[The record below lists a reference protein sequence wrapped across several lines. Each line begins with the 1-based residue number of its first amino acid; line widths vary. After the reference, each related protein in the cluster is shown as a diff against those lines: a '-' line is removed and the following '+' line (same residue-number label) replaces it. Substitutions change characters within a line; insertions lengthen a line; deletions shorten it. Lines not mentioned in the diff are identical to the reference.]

1 MVMLGNNK
9 RLDMIEYRLARIDHN
24 YTRLEE
30 VIKMLEYHL
39 PHMDKMIED
48 ILAYVQGKAPPP
60 RIEDAFI
67 KQFESQV
74 QQGYNRLEKEYKSV
88 VIHKPKKKKKRVNY
102 PPEIIK
108 AMSGRYQ
115 TRKEIADRIGSSE
128 LSVQTY
134 LKFIRKDGIKIMKRG
149 HNPTQYKLPRGTMN
163 NG

>member
-1 MVMLGNNK
+1 MLGINK
-9 RLDMIEYRLARIDHN
+9 RLDKIEYRLARID
-24 YTRLEE
+24 
-30 VIKMLEYHL
+30 KMLE
-39 PHMDKMIED
+39 D
-48 ILAYVQGKAPPP
+48 ILTYAKGQKPPP
-60 RIEDAFI
+60 TIEDAFI

-74 QQGYNRLEKEYKSV
+74 RQEYNRLQKEHQSV

-115 TRKEIADRIGSSE
+115 TRKQIADRIGSSE

-134 LKFIRKDGIKIMKRG
+134 LKFMRKDGIKIMKRG